1 MVATQINRRTK
12 PALLKRMVR
21 TIREQRLFAPGHHLL
36 VAVSGGPDSTALLS
50 LLGRLAPSWRLTL
63 TAVHFNYRLRGSE
76 SEEDEAFVAA
86 FCRER
91 QIPLIVQRPTLAKRR
106 RTSSLQA
113 LARDARYGAMKS
125 IARDIGAD
133 RIVVGHTANDQA
145 ETVLMWM
152 LRGAGLAGLAGMPF
166 VRENLIVRPLL
177 TATRDEIVE
186 YLKQEGLS
194 YRQDSSNET
203 SSYRRNRIRKELV
216 PVMMQ
221 IAPSIIHVLQRQA
234 DVLREDEHYLEKT
247 ADALYATAVERDLSG
262 GQRLERQTVPS
273 LPVAL
278 QRRLVRLV
286 LRATDEEKRSPSLPV
301 VETVRKF
308 FLSGTQGARLS
319 LRHAELTRDREGV
332 RIDPKGQGLQAGAK
346 VSGTYTDL
354 EVGVPIPSMAYWP
367 RTKQHIHVQ
376 ILRRDEAE
384 PFLKKP
390 SSSRAVFD
398 ADRCSGPLL
407 LRNWRPGDRV
417 YPCGMKGKSKKLQD
431 LFTDWKVA
439 RCDRQA
445 IPLLVAREGIL
456 WVIGWRQDERF
467 LVRPSTSRCLLV
479 TITESM
485 SEGAQ

>member
-36 VAVSGGPDSTALLS
+36 VAVSGGPDSIALLS

-76 SEEDEAFVAA
+76 SDEDEAFVTA

-91 QIPLIVQRPTLAKRR
+91 EIPLIVQRPALAKRR
-106 RTSSLQA
+106 KISSLQA
-113 LARDARYGAMKS
+113 LARDARYGAMKL
-125 IARDIGAD
+125 IVREIGAD

-166 VRENLIVRPLL
+166 IREALIVRPLL
-177 TATRDEIVE
+177 SATRDEIVA
-186 YLKQEGLS
+186 YLKQEGLL

-203 SSYRRNRIRKELV
+203 GSYRRNRIRKELI

-221 IAPSIIHVLQRQA
+221 IAPATIQVLQRQA
-234 DVLREDEHYLEKT
+234 DLLREDERYLET
-247 ADALYATAVERDLSG
+247 MADVLYATVVKRDPCG
-262 GQRLERQTVPS
+262 GQRLERQNFVS
-273 LPVAL
+273 LPVAM
-278 QRRLVRLV
+278 QRRLIRLM
-286 LRATDEEKRSPSLPV
+286 LRTTEGERRSPSLPV
-301 VETVRKF
+301 VETVRRF
-308 FLSGTQGARLS
+308 FLSRAQRARLK
-319 LRHAELTRDREGV
+319 LRHVELTRDRDGFMIDAAGQGPQEGV
-332 RIDPKGQGLQAGAK
+332 KI
-346 VSGTYTDL
+346 SGTCTNL
-354 EVGVPIPSMAYWP
+354 EVSLSIPSTTYWP

-376 ILRRDEAE
+376 IMTRGEAE

-398 ADRCSGPLL
+398 TDRFSGPLL
-407 LRNWRPGDRV
+407 LRNWQPGDRL

-439 RCDRQA
+439 RSDRQA
-445 IPLLVAREGIL
+445 IPLLVAPEGIL

-467 LVRPSTSRCLLV
+467 LVRASTSRCLLV
-479 TITESM
+479 TITESE
-485 SEGAQ
+485 SEGAL